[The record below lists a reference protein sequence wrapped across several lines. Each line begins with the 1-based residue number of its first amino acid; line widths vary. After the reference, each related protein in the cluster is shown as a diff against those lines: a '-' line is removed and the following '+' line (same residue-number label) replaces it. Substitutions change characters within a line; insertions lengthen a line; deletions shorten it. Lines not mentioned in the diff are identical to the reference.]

1 MTTRIG
7 KRLSVSAMLM
17 ASLALSMLLAQVAH
31 SAPITLTA
39 DGKLLVDCTV
49 GVVGERCQ
57 LDTASG
63 ATIQLRSI
71 PAFGTLPVV
80 GTRNTIGVA
89 GVVMTSKTVEVES
102 VAVGDLRVA
111 NLKDASVS
119 SRSVAHSVLGLPFFV
134 TQGAVTFD
142 LAARQLRREGPTP
155 SDLCPV
161 PMHVTYLL
169 KLPVILSGKPL
180 SAAWDTGANM
190 TAVDA
195 AFVHANGEL
204 FELVQDLPRGADAT
218 GAAVPVQLFKMK
230 SISLCGRAL
239 RDVSVVAVDMS
250 AAKKSAPDFPDVILG
265 ANLMEGHVW
274 RFDFTNNTWS
284 LD

>member
-7 KRLSVSAMLM
+7 KRPSISAMLM
-17 ASLALSMLLAQVAH
+17 GSLAFSMLQAQVAH
-31 SAPITLTA
+31 SAPITRTA
-39 DGKLLVDCTV
+39 DGKFLVDCTI

-71 PAFGTLPVV
+71 PAFETLSVV

-89 GVVMTSKTVEVES
+89 GVMTASKTVEVES

-111 NLKDASVS
+111 KLKDASLS
-119 SRSVAHSVLGLPFFV
+119 SRPVANSVLGLPFF
-134 TQGAVTFD
+134 TAQGVVTFD
-142 LAARQLRREGPTP
+142 LTAWQLKREGPT
-155 SDLCPV
+155 
-161 PMHVTYLL
+161 
-169 KLPVILSGKPL
+169 LSGACPAPFHATYVLKVPAIISGKAL
-180 SAAWDTGANM
+180 NAAWDTGANI

-204 FELVQDLPRGADAT
+204 FEFVRDLPQGTDAT
-218 GAAVPVQLFKMK
+218 GGAVPVRLFKVK
-230 SISLCGRAL
+230 SIGLCGREFT
-239 RDVSVVAVDMS
+239 DVSVVTVDMS
-250 AAKKSAPDFPDVILG
+250 AAKMSAPDFPDLILG
-265 ANLMEGHVW
+265 ADLMAGHVW